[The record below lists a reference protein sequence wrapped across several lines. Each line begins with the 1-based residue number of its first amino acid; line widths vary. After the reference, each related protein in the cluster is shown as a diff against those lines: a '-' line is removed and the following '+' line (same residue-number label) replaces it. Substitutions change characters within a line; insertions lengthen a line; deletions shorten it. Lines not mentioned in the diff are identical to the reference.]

1 MHAVG
6 LLNSEDDVE
15 RYLFEGGSLPF
26 HTVIK
31 GLRDRVA
38 LTLRGGITF
47 QDTLQIHSYNDE
59 SKKFAAYAAVL
70 LVSQDTYLQREFL
83 EIYLRVMF

>member
-31 GLRDRVA
+31 GFRERVA
-38 LTLRGGITF
+38 LTLRGGTTF
-47 QDTLQIHSYNDE
+47 EDTLLIYTNKDE
-59 SKKFAAYAAVL
+59 SKKFVAYATAL
-70 LVSQDTYLQREFL
+70 LVSQNSY
-83 EIYLRVMF
+83 